1 MEDKI
6 LQAIEGLKEDST
18 RRFDALTSQVNTL
31 TSQMNTLTNQV
42 NTLANQGDTL
52 TNQVNTLTNQVN
64 ENTQILKA
72 LEHLAQVNRAE
83 RDRMIM
89 DIAEIHGEV
98 RAIRKDL
105 STVELVTANNWSDIA
120 KLKSIK

>member
-6 LQAIEGLKEDST
+6 LQAIEGLREDSN
-18 RRFDALTSQVNTL
+18 RRFDALTSQIT
-31 TSQMNTLTNQV
+31 TLTNQM
-42 NTLANQGDTL
+42 NILTNQGDIL

-64 ENTQILKA
+64 ENTQILKT

-83 RDRMIM
+83 HDRIII

-98 RAIRKDL
+98 KAIRKDL
-105 STVELVTANNWSDIA
+105 STVELITANNWSDIA